1 MGNVVVEMPE
11 SQVVEIVRRLSPE
24 SKRAILGALIQDL
37 DKLDSLVEY
46 GGERIREI
54 CVERSVAW
62 DALSEEERLRLVD
75 KLLHEQ

>member
-24 SKRAILGALIQDL
+24 SKRAILGALIQDM

-54 CVERSVAW
+54 CAERGVAW